1 MTTRSKRPTTATTA
15 TAATEPGPLVG
26 VDWLAAH
33 LEDDDL
39 RVVHVGHEKRA
50 YNKGH
55 VPGAVLS
62 ELHRDLALK
71 GTMAETGDA
80 ERGSLLPSRE
90 QLEASLRRWR
100 VGEGDRVVFY
110 DDVGLNRHATRAYWL
125 LRRTGY
131 PAGRLHVVD
140 GGLEAWRRADQP
152 LTADVPEADLADG
165 LRVPVRLSEPDP
177 EFDVSYEDV
186 LALSTE
192 ATKGSTPPTR
202 LLDVRTAS
210 EFVGQDVR
218 ARRGGAIPGARQRAF
233 EDFVTPDGT
242 FHSVDA
248 ALELLRA
255 GGVDPADV
263 RTVYCHSGVRSSLA
277 WFVLHEL
284 AGLDQVRNYAGS
296 WEEWGNRED
305 SPVSLP

>member
-1 MTTRSKRPTTATTA
+1 MTTRSKRATA

-33 LEDDDL
+33 LDDDDL

-71 GTMAETGDA
+71 GTAPETGDA
-80 ERGSLLPSRE
+80 ERGSLLPSQE

-100 VGEGDRVVFY
+100 VGEGDRVVLY
-110 DDVGLNRHATRAYWL
+110 DDAGLNRHATRAYWL

-131 PAGRLHVVD
+131 PAERLHVVD
-140 GGLEAWRRADQP
+140 GGLEAWRRAGQP

-165 LRVPVRLSEPDP
+165 LRVPVRLSEPDS
-177 EFDVSYEDV
+177 EYDLSYEDV
-186 LALSTE
+186 LALSAE
-192 ATKGSTPPTR
+192 ATKGATPPTR

-218 ARRGGAIPGARQRAF
+218 ARRAGAIPGARQRAF

-242 FHSVDA
+242 FHAVDA
-248 ALELLRA
+248 ALALVRA
-255 GGVDPADV
+255 GGVDPGEIQA
-263 RTVYCHSGVRSSLA
+263 VYCHSGVRSSLV

-284 AGLDQVRNYAGS
+284 ARLDQVRNYAGS

-305 SPVSLP
+305 SPVGLP

>member
-1 MTTRSKRPTTATTA
+1 VTTRSKRATA

-33 LEDDDL
+33 LDDDDL

-71 GTMAETGDA
+71 GTAPETGDA

-110 DDVGLNRHATRAYWL
+110 DDAGLNRHATRAYWL

-131 PAGRLHVVD
+131 PAERLHVVD
-140 GGLEAWRRADQP
+140 GGLEAWRRAGQA

-165 LRVPVRLSEPDP
+165 LRVPVRLSEPDS
-177 EFDVSYEDV
+177 EYDLSYEDV
-186 LALSTE
+186 LALSAE
-192 ATKGSTPPTR
+192 ATKGATPPTR

-218 ARRGGAIPGARQRAF
+218 ARRAGAIPGARQRAF

-248 ALELLRA
+248 ALSLVRA
-255 GGVDPADV
+255 GGVDPDEV
-263 RTVYCHSGVRSSLA
+263 RVVYCHSGVRSSLV